1 MSVITAGIHQGGYAG
16 IFILMTME
24 SMVFPVPSELI
35 MPFAGFL
42 ILSKEFSFIGVLI
55 ASSIGSIVGSVI
67 SYYIGS
73 IGGRPVVLKAG
84 KYLLLDESHLDQTER
99 FFGKY
104 GEKAIFFARF
114 VPVVRHLISIPA
126 GIGKMDMTKFILYTV
141 AGATLWNMFL
151 AYMGI
156 QLGERWEVIH
166 RYSSVIDII
175 VVCVGVIAGAY
186 FVRKHIIR
194 ARANAV
200 SKS

>member
-42 ILSKEFSFIGVLI
+42 ILSKEFSIAGVLA
-55 ASSIGSIVGSVI
+55 ASSIGSISGSVI

-73 IGGRPVVLKAG
+73 KGGRPAVLKVG

-99 FFGKY
+99 FFSKY

-114 VPVVRHLISIPA
+114 IPVVRHLISIPA
-126 GIGKMDMTKFILYTV
+126 GIGKMDLTKFIIYTV
-141 AGATLWNMFL
+141 AGATLWNMIL
-151 AYMGI
+151 AFAGI
-156 QLGERWEVIH
+156 QLGERWELIH
-166 RYSSVIDII
+166 QYSRILDII
-175 VVCVGVIAGAY
+175 IVCAAVIAGVY
-186 FVRKHIIR
+186 IVRKHIVR
-194 ARANAV
+194 ARANAI